1 MEKMSSDEVR
11 PVNSTV
17 PSEPEVGT
25 VYDADAERLR
35 SKSLPLSLCLYLS
48 KGSNTDY

>member
-1 MEKMSSDEVR
+1 MEKMSSNEVR
-11 PVNSTV
+11 PVNTTV

-35 SKSLPLSLCLYLS
+35 SKPLPLSLCLYFS
-48 KGSNTDY
+48 KGCNIDH